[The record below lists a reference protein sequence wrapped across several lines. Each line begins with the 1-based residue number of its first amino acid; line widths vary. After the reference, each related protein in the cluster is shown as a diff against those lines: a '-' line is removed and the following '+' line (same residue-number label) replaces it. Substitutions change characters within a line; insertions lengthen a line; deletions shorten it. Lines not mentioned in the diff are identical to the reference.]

1 MAHLPGFTKCK
12 ICASEHRDRIDALR
26 AGGASYSSLA
36 DRFGFHRY
44 QIFLHTKAHVSK
56 DRRAALLVEPSR
68 VAELVTAA
76 ADESRSLLD
85 YLSVTRSV
93 VFNQM
98 LSAAEAGDTN
108 GVGVTS
114 SRLLDTLRELGKLT
128 GELRQISGLTINN
141 NTLNLVA
148 SPEFGRLAG
157 LLKIA
162 RANPTVR
169 ADIIDLLK
177 GLEGN
182 EAAPSPVL
190 IEGTALACEAA

>member
-1 MAHLPGFTKCK
+1 
-12 ICASEHRDRIDALR
+12 
-26 AGGASYSSLA
+26 
-36 DRFGFHRY
+36 
-44 QIFLHTKAHVSK
+44 
-56 DRRAALLVEPSR
+56 
-68 VAELVTAA
+68 
-76 ADESRSLLD
+76 
-85 YLSVTRSV
+85 
-93 VFNQM
+93 M

-148 SPEFGRLAG
+148 SPEFGKLAAG